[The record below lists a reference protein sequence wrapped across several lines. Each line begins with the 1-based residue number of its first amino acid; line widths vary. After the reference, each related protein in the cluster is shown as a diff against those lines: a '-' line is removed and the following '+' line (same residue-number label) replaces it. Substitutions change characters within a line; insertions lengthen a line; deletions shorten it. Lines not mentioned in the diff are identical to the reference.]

1 MSTTVLPVS
10 YITPLPD
17 VAHRTLPAAFDRVLA
32 DIPDATLLESADG
45 TYSYAEAH
53 ERSLRIAGGLRAL
66 GVGSGDRVLL
76 MLDNSADAALAWFAT
91 ALTRVAEV
99 PVNTAYKGSFL
110 SHVVNDCGAAVAI
123 VEQAYCARFAAVA
136 SELQHLRTVV
146 VRGGDGRELA
156 GTGLAVVPFAQLG
169 AATAVA
175 PEIVGPG
182 DLLAISDTSGTTGR
196 SKGVRVPHAQAF
208 TYSHWDET
216 LLGPGTTTLVTL
228 PMFHL
233 SGQWFGLY
241 QGYHNLPE
249 QTLRTFR
256 NLWLHT
262 GDAFSRDENGEFF
275 FRDRIKD
282 ALRRR
287 GENISSFE
295 VESVVNGHPAIAES
309 AVVAVPSELTEDD
322 LKVVVVLRP
331 GASLDP
337 AELIAY
343 LAPRMPY
350 FTVPR
355 YVQIIDELPK
365 TPTQKVQKAVLRD
378 AGLAGGT
385 WDREEHGVAVS
396 RD

>member
-1 MSTTVLPVS
+1 VRPGFQAKVVDPDDKEVAPGVVGELVVR
-10 YITPLPD
+10 PD
-17 VAHRTLPAAFDRVLA
+17 VP
-32 DIPDATLLESADG
+32 
-45 TYSYAEAH
+45 
-53 ERSLRIAGGLRAL
+53 
-66 GVGSGDRVLL
+66 
-76 MLDNSADAALAWFAT
+76 W
-91 ALTRVAEV
+91 
-99 PVNTAYKGSFL
+99 
-110 SHVVNDCGAAVAI
+110 
-123 VEQAYCARFAAVA
+123 
-136 SELQHLRTVV
+136 TVM
-146 VRGGDGRELA
+146 E
-156 GTGLAVVPFAQLG
+156 
-169 AATAVA
+169 
-175 PEIVGPG
+175 
-182 DLLAISDTSGTTGR
+182 
-196 SKGVRVPHAQAF
+196 
-208 TYSHWDET
+208 
-216 LLGPGTTTLVTL
+216 
-228 PMFHL
+228 
-233 SGQWFGLY
+233 
-241 QGYHNLPE
+241 GYHNLPE
-249 QTLRTFR
+249 QTLQTFR

-295 VESVVNGHPAIAES
+295 VESVVNSHPAIAEC

-322 LKVVVVLRP
+322 LKAVVVLQP

-378 AGLAGGT
+378 VGLSGGT
-385 WDREEHGVAVS
+385 WDREEHGVRVS